1 MPLPDS
7 KPICN
12 AIDVVEPAGYQ
23 IDLQDTPIIETDG
36 AQPSQVFRHHSPRMM
51 RQFRGVVEHCPV
63 LFVKIGLRVVPPQR
77 GSEFLVQRDALEK
90 LGMALDSVGTAV
102 QCAD

>member
-23 IDLQDTPIIETDG
+23 IDLQDTPIIESDG
-36 AQPSQVFRHHSPRMM
+36 AQPIQVFWRHFPRMM
-51 RQFRGVVEHCPV
+51 RQFRGVVQHRPV
-63 LFVKIGLRVVPPQR
+63 LFVEIGLPVIPPQR
-77 GSEFLVQRDALEK
+77 GSEFLVERDALEK
-90 LGMALDSVGTAV
+90 LGMALDSVETAV